1 MPQLRFPQ
9 VAYRAFLSDVTSA
22 MLVSQTNPV
31 VLNSV
36 GKCKL
41 TKVNRSCLGYLCFD
55 LNVLVTT
62 FYFLAGHKNT

>member
-9 VAYRAFLSDVTSA
+9 VAYRAFSSDVTSA

-36 GKCKL
+36 EKCKL

>member
-1 MPQLRFPQ
+1 MPQLKFPQ
-9 VAYRAFLSDVTSA
+9 VAYRAFSSDVASA
-22 MLVSQTNPV
+22 MLVFQTNPV

-36 GKCKL
+36 EKCKL
-41 TKVNRSCLGYLCFD
+41 TKVNKSCSGFLCFD

>member
-9 VAYRAFLSDVTSA
+9 VAYKSFSSDVATA

-36 GKCKL
+36 EKCKL
-41 TKVNRSCLGYLCFD
+41 TKVNRSWSGHLCFD
-55 LNVLVTT
+55 LNVLVIT